1 LCCVIQLQAQV
12 FAQDTNVNTG
22 FMLKDTAGKIHNL
35 QDYKGKWVYVN
46 YWATWCPPC
55 LDEIPDLVAFYDAN
69 KGKNVM
75 LIGVVFDFTSKE
87 EVSKYVDDMLMSY
100 PIVYGDEKVEA
111 QLGTAAVLPTTYIF
125 NPRGQLVKIKR
136 GLVTQKYLNSFIST
150 SK

>member
-1 LCCVIQLQAQV
+1 MQLQTQV
-12 FAQDTNVNTG
+12 FAQDTKANSG
-22 FMLKDTAGKIHNL
+22 FLLKDTVGKTHNL
-35 QDYKGKWVYVN
+35 QDYKGKWVFVN

-55 LDEIPDLVAFYDAN
+55 LEEIPDLVAFYDAN
-69 KGKNVM
+69 KSKNVM
-75 LIGVVFDFTSKE
+75 LIGVVFDFSSKE

-111 QLGTAAVLPTTYIF
+111 QMGVAEVLPTTYIY